1 MEFIKSWLCEDD
13 HFQDDPK
20 QLLEDFWKPIESD
33 IAFQLLSGSS
43 DSGAQRFRLPTRL
56 IDVGYGDDISVSLRL
71 SSEILND
78 NSSFRNH
85 GERPDVRYVALSHSW
100 GTLKFVNLT
109 ESSLSDFM
117 HGISMGSLP
126 LTFQDAI
133 SVVRRV
139 GLRFLW
145 IDSLCIIQDSGE
157 DWRREAVRM
166 KDIYSNAEC
175 VIAAAASW
183 TSLDSFF
190 VQQTPL
196 AVNPCLLGVRGHLTD
211 KKGNSP
217 NSFSG
222 IYALPALKYTL
233 DSREDI
239 RLSRLQSR
247 AWCFQEEYLAKK
259 IVYFG
264 DHQVLLSKRRPSGAG
279 VRSVRQ
285 AEWQSERETAR
296 DTFPDLIHPPIF
308 KVTKSVLQEAI
319 APHAL
324 FRSVAEW
331 NHRRR
336 FHRSNRMANLLKK
349 PIAPANR
356 SDLDEGVYSASYL
369 LTSRWWAVVVTNY
382 SNRFLTRWEDKLQA
396 LSGVALRYQ
405 SQALSQGV
413 EVHYVAGLW
422 GDCNSYLVTGLL
434 WYVSRHSR
442 GPSLEQYRAP
452 SWSWASVDGLV
463 RNDSLSGC
471 CSVDCAGISI
481 LQCSVEGPDVKE
493 ESQIEFPI
501 GLCNGGFIVV
511 RGMIQKA
518 HWDILP
524 EVDKR
529 YYVEQAGRDLSIYDA
544 MDLDELAPYSRDPMS
559 GPEAYPLFSKS
570 DVRVGYFLPDAK
582 QGIPKEI
589 FCLRIVV
596 KPDSQAKQ
604 EDFSIPW
611 ATRGLALTTT
621 GYGSNEFRRVGYFEI
636 DKTLGGL
643 SFLNKFSRSSNRRR
657 AFRSPAPNIDLANF
671 FSGCKEQEI
680 VIR

>member
-13 HFQDDPK
+13 HFQDDPE
-20 QLLEDFWKPIESD
+20 QLLKDFWKPVESD

-43 DSGAQRFRLPTRL
+43 DNGAQRFRLPTRL
-56 IDVGYGDDISVSLRL
+56 VDVGYGDDISIHLRL

-78 NSSFRNH
+78 NSKLRDH
-85 GERPDVRYVALSHSW
+85 GERPDVRYIALSHSW
-100 GTLKFVNLT
+100 GTSKFLNLM
-109 ESSLSDFM
+109 ESNLSDFM
-117 HGISMGSLP
+117 HGISMESLP
-126 LTFQDAI
+126 PTFRDAV

-139 GLRFLW
+139 GFRFLW

-157 DWRREAVRM
+157 DWRREAAHM

-175 VIAAAASW
+175 VIAAVASW

-196 AVNPCLLGVRGHLTD
+196 AVNPCLLGVRGHLTHM
-211 KKGNSP
+211 KGNSSD
-217 NSFSG
+217 SFSG
-222 IYALPALKYTL
+222 IYALPSLKYTL
-233 DSREDI
+233 YSWEDI
-239 RLSRLQSR
+239 RLSRLRSR
-247 AWCFQEEYLAKK
+247 AWCFQEEHLAKK

-264 DHQVLLSKRRPSGAG
+264 DHQVLLSKRTSSST
-279 VRSVRQ
+279 VVESVRQ
-285 AEWQSERETAR
+285 AEWQSEKETAR

-319 APHAL
+319 APRAL

-331 NHRRR
+331 NHRWR
-336 FHRSNRMANLLKK
+336 FHRSKRMAGLPKG
-349 PIAPANR
+349 PDAPEYR
-356 SDLDEGVYSASYL
+356 SDLNEGVYSASYL
-369 LTSRWWAVVVTNY
+369 LTSRWWAVVENY

-396 LSGVALRYQ
+396 LSGIALRYQ

-413 EVHYVAGLW
+413 KVHYVAGLW
-422 GDCNSYLVTGLL
+422 GDYNSYLVTGLL

-442 GPSLEQYRAP
+442 GPRLKQYRAP

-471 CSVDCAGISI
+471 CSVDCTGVSI

-493 ESQIEFPI
+493 GSQIEFPI

-511 RGMIQKA
+511 CGMIQRA
-518 HWDILP
+518 NWDVLP
-524 EVDKR
+524 KVDKR
-529 YYVEQAGRDLSIYDA
+529 YYVKQPGRNLSIYDA
-544 MDLDELAPYSRDPMS
+544 MDLDEFAPYSRDPMS
-559 GPEAYPLFSKS
+559 GPEAHPLFSES
-570 DVRVGYFLPDAK
+570 GVRVGYFLPDAK

-589 FCLRIVV
+589 YCLRIVV
-596 KPDSQAKQ
+596 KPDLLAEQ
-604 EDFSIPW
+604 EDFSVPW

-621 GYGSNEFRRVGYFEI
+621 GNGPNEFRRVGYFEI
-636 DKTLGGL
+636 DKTPGGL

-657 AFRSPAPNIDLANF
+657 AFRSPAPNIDVANF